1 MSMNRMVSV
10 IVPCYNA
17 AGTVERCIR
26 SLLDQTYGDF
36 EIITVNDGSSDGTS
50 DVLRR
55 LSEED
60 DRIIIIEQENS
71 GVSAARNNGMKIA
84 QGEYISFVDSDD
96 YVEPI
101 FLERLTDCISDA
113 DISVC
118 HYITETVD
126 AVRPSETVSVEDL
139 YREMFLPQDNIAA
152 FVWNRLYRSSI
163 VKELALEFD
172 EKIYACEDT
181 FFNFMYMKNVSKAG
195 ICKEY
200 LYHYVINP
208 ESAMFGKDFNA
219 RKISANKA
227 YGYMLN
233 EAAGKP
239 QKSLIEA
246 AAMWFNLILKRQ
258 IYKSRYV
265 PAPEELATIN
275 RMLRLN
281 VRAFIEAPIPLKY
294 KVAYP
299 YWRSR

>member
-1 MSMNRMVSV
+1 MSRKVSV

-17 AGTVERCIR
+17 SGTLERCIR
-26 SLLDQTYGDF
+26 SLLDQTCGDF

-60 DRIIIIEQENS
+60 DRIIILDQENA
-71 GVSAARNNGMKIA
+71 GVSAARNNGMKVA
-84 QGEYISFVDSDD
+84 HGEYISFVDADD
-96 YVEPI
+96 YVEPV
-101 FLERLTDCISDA
+101 FLERLINSISDA
-113 DISVC
+113 DIAVC
-118 HYITETVD
+118 HYITEAAD
-126 AVRPSETVSVEDL
+126 ERRSSDTVSVEDL

-152 FVWNRLYRSSI
+152 FVWNRLYRASI
-163 VKELALEFD
+163 IKEFALKFD

-181 FFNFMYMKNVSKAG
+181 LFNFMYMKNVSKAG
-195 ICKEY
+195 ICREY

-208 ESAMFGKDFNA
+208 DSAMFGKGFNE
-219 RKISANKA
+219 RKISANIA
-227 YGYMLN
+227 YGYMLD

-239 QKSLIEA
+239 QKSLIES

-265 PAPEELATIN
+265 PEPEELAAIN

-281 VRAFIEAPIPLKY
+281 VWAFMEAPIPLKY

-299 YWRSR
+299 YWRYR

>member
-1 MSMNRMVSV
+1 MSRKVSV

-17 AGTVERCIR
+17 SGTLERCIR
-26 SLLDQTYGDF
+26 SLLDQTYSDF

-60 DRIIIIEQENS
+60 DRIIILDQENA
-71 GVSAARNNGMKIA
+71 GVSAARNNGMKVA
-84 QGEYISFVDSDD
+84 HGEYISFVDADD
-96 YVEPI
+96 YVEPV
-101 FLERLTDCISDA
+101 FLERLINCISDA
-113 DISVC
+113 DIAVC
-118 HYITETVD
+118 HYITEAAD
-126 AVRPSETVSVEDL
+126 EGRPSDTVSVEDL

-152 FVWNRLYRSSI
+152 FVWNRLYRASI
-163 VKELALEFD
+163 IKELALEFD
-172 EKIYACEDT
+172 ENIYACEDT
-181 FFNFMYMKNVSKAG
+181 LFNFMYMKNVSKAG
-195 ICKEY
+195 ICREY

-208 ESAMFGKDFNA
+208 DSAMFGKGFNE
-219 RKISANKA
+219 RKISANIA
-227 YGYMLN
+227 YGYMLD

-239 QKSLIEA
+239 QKSLIES

-265 PAPEELATIN
+265 PEPEELAAIN

-281 VRAFIEAPIPLKY
+281 VRAFMEAPIPLKY

-299 YWRSR
+299 YWRYR

>member
-1 MSMNRMVSV
+1 MSRMVSV

-17 AGTVERCIR
+17 SGTLERCIR

-60 DRIIIIEQENS
+60 DRIIVLDQENA
-71 GVSAARNNGMKIA
+71 GVSAARNNGMKVA
-84 QGEYISFVDSDD
+84 HGEYISFVDADD
-96 YVEPI
+96 YVEPV

-118 HYITETVD
+118 HYMTEAAD
-126 AVRPSETVSVEDL
+126 EGRSSDTVSVEDL

-163 VKELALEFD
+163 IKELALEFD

-181 FFNFMYMKNVSKAG
+181 LFNFMYMKNVSKAG
-195 ICKEY
+195 ICMEY
-200 LYHYVINP
+200 LYHYMINP
-208 ESAMFGKDFNA
+208 DSAMFGKDFNE

-227 YGYMLN
+227 YGYMLK

-239 QKSLIEA
+239 QKILVEA

-265 PAPEELATIN
+265 PEPEELATIN

-281 VRAFIEAPIPLKY
+281 ARAFMEAPIPLKY
-294 KVAYP
+294 KAASP
-299 YWRSR
+299 SSRSR